1 MIRSWLRDP
10 LTWCLFA
17 CLGLVAACVLIGGC
31 KRASKST
38 TTPTTTPTVQ
48 TPGRS
53 SIEQTADESLSV
65 ARAELAASA
74 EKVERLQALVRE
86 AERESRHIEAQ
97 AQAKWGRRIAWLVTI
112 FGTVMV
118 GASFI
123 IGFPKRWGVIGAAS
137 GVGLRIAAE
146 MWLII
151 DAWILPAS
159 IALLLG
165 GALVGIYLAVRAGLV
180 AKLFAKGT
188 DEALEMV
195 DEDMAFVLKARMQ
208 TKQKAARAHGLAQR
222 IRGKRT

>member
-1 MIRSWLRDP
+1 VIRSWLRDP

-38 TTPTTTPTVQ
+38 TAPAVQ

-53 SIEQTADESLSV
+53 SIEQTADESLSA

-74 EKVERLQALVRE
+74 EKVERLKALVRE

-118 GASFI
+118 AASFV

-159 IALLLG
+159 IALLVG
-165 GALVGIYLAVRAGLV
+165 GLVAGLYLAIRAGLV
-180 AKLFAKGT
+180 AKLFAKHIDSVLVET
-188 DEALEMV
+188 PPPVA
-195 DEDMAFVLKARMQ
+195 AVLKARMN
-208 TKQKAARAHGLAQR
+208 AAQVHNKAHGFAQGLR
-222 IRGKRT
+222 KKRLGT